1 MVGSEHIDAFSRL
14 TQVSRETI
22 SSLVKY
28 EEILKDYNKNLN
40 LVGKSTINNI
50 WNRHFLDSFQL
61 IDFIDKNY
69 KTAVDL
75 GSGAG
80 FPGLVLAIAAKEK
93 KYSLKID
100 LIEKSPK
107 KAKFL
112 KEIISELQ
120 LNANVVVEDAFKK
133 SFHLNE
139 EVIMARAFKP
149 IKIILELIHNKAK
162 NWKKIIIFLGK
173 SGKSELLQASKNWDI
188 EYKQTMSI
196 TSKDSLII
204 EINSLKKK
212 NIEQ

>member
-1 MVGSEHIDAFSRL
+1 MVVQSQIDAFCRL
-14 TQVSRETI
+14 TRVSRETI
-22 SSLVKY
+22 SSLAKY
-28 EEILKDYNKNLN
+28 EKILKSYNKNLN
-40 LVGKSTINNI
+40 LIGKSTLNDI
-50 WNRHFLDSFQL
+50 WHRHFLDSFQL

-69 KTAVDL
+69 KTAVDI

-80 FPGLVLAIAAKEK
+80 FPGLVVAIAAKDRN
-93 KYSLKID
+93 YALKVD

-173 SGKSELLQASKNWDI
+173 SGKSELLQASKSWDI
-188 EYKQTMSI
+188 EYKQTISI

>member
-1 MVGSEHIDAFSRL
+1 MVVESQIDAFSRL
-14 TQVSRETI
+14 TRVSRETI
-22 SSLVKY
+22 SSLAKY
-28 EEILKDYNKNLN
+28 EEILKSYNKNLN
-40 LVGKSTINNI
+40 LIGKSTLNDI
-50 WNRHFLDSFQL
+50 WHRHFLDSFQI

-69 KTAVDL
+69 KTAVDI

-80 FPGLVLAIAAKEK
+80 FPGLVVAIAAKDRN
-93 KYSLKID
+93 YALKVD

-120 LNANVVVEDAFKK
+120 LNASVVVEDVFTK
-133 SFHLNE
+133 SFQLSE

-149 IKIILELIHNKAK
+149 IKIILELIHNRAR

-204 EINSLKKK
+204 EVNSLKKK
-212 NIEQ
+212 RN